1 MCLCRTGAS
10 SDRCESSL
18 EAEVAPQHPIGML
31 KETVEL
37 KVHFLET
44 EQSGEAC
51 FATLKALVSAAG
63 TQVVPP
69 TAALAGAES
78 DRTAILAVVRQ
89 PHDVPQGIDGSRE
102 AG

>member
-1 MCLCRTGAS
+1 MTKLTHDKAKLAKTVG
-10 SDRCESSL
+10 
-18 EAEVAPQHPIGML
+18 VL

-69 TAALAGAES
+69 TAAFRAGLA
-78 DRTAILAVVRQ
+78 RPITALPANRIPV
-89 PHDVPQGIDGSRE
+89 SR
-102 AG
+102 AYATR